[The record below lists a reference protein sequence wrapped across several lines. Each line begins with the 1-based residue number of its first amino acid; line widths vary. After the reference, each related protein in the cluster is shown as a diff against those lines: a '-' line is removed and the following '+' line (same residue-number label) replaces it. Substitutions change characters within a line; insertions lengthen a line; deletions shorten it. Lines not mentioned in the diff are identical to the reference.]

1 MDATKRVACNREMFN
16 PVSTMGMQ
24 VAFILVLSHCFQ
36 LVLKPLGQPGPIAQ
50 ILSGFVLGPSGLSHI
65 SFVKKIFFQDLTGDY
80 YETMALFSRII
91 IMFLIGLETDIPYL
105 VRNLRPASI
114 LACGGCVTC
123 TVFAAAITP
132 FIYHQTGAHGPMFTM
147 ALTIAVIFSNAASP
161 IVIRLAAELK
171 FATTDFGRLVISS
184 SLISDMYSVVLLVVS
199 SESKAEKKF
208 MHWVLF
214 GCLAFLLVVAVI
226 ILNMYLANWLNRRNR
241 NQKHLKNAEAFGI
254 LSVLVVTAM
263 TIESMGFN
271 SIVACFL
278 IGSMFPKGGKTGRT
292 LLPKLNY
299 SVHNFIFP
307 IYLGYMGFQ
316 ADMTTI
322 NSLASLG
329 VVAVVLLLSL
339 GGKIS
344 GTLAACYYLRIP
356 MNEVTNTLIVGPII
370 VYIVRRENESLGYR
384 HVALEWQDPEIE
396 LRMLAC
402 VHNPRH
408 VSTIVGLIAALR
420 GSERGP
426 ITPYL
431 MHLIELP
438 DQKSKDN
445 SLMYHQREDD
455 ELSDEDNYGGNEVV
469 EINEAVD
476 AFTAETGVVVHQ
488 VKAVSPFQ
496 NMHDDV
502 CARAEETR
510 ASIILL
516 HFHKHQRIDGKMEP
530 GKEGIRTTNQK
541 VLRHSKCSVAIL
553 VDRGLT
559 NSVAATRGVGG
570 YNGSVSGSES
580 LQHVATLFF
589 GGPDD
594 REALGFSRRLSMHH
608 HINLTIIRFLAAA
621 DRDRNVG
628 LNVAHNKEEE
638 EDVLMMSVCSS
649 DRETESE
656 ADTAILTEFYNRYVT
671 SGQVGYVEKYVETG
685 AETASALRDMADM
698 YSLFIV
704 GKGGRGHSP
713 LTTGMSDWEE
723 CPELGTVGDLL
734 GSSDFDLSGSV
745 LVIQQH
751 RISSSD
757 DDER

>member
-570 YNGSVSGSES
+570 YNVRTGS
-580 LQHVATLFF
+580 L
-589 GGPDD
+589 
-594 REALGFSRRLSMHH
+594 
-608 HINLTIIRFLAAA
+608 
-621 DRDRNVG
+621 
-628 LNVAHNKEEE
+628 
-638 EDVLMMSVCSS
+638 
-649 DRETESE
+649 
-656 ADTAILTEFYNRYVT
+656 
-671 SGQVGYVEKYVETG
+671 
-685 AETASALRDMADM
+685 
-698 YSLFIV
+698 
-704 GKGGRGHSP
+704 
-713 LTTGMSDWEE
+713 
-723 CPELGTVGDLL
+723 
-734 GSSDFDLSGSV
+734 
-745 LVIQQH
+745 
-751 RISSSD
+751 
-757 DDER
+757 